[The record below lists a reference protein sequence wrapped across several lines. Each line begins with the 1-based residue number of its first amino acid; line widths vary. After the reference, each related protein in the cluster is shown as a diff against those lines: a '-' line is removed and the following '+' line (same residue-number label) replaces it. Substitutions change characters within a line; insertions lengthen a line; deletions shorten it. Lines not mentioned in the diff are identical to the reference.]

1 MILSRKRHCDQPCS
15 TSQDALYHDSHG
27 LVVGVAGGLASGSAR
42 RRLRDRR
49 RLVHGKER
57 VEAAGVTEA
66 EAFGRRAARLA
77 GVSPWGSSCGREGC
91 RRHFCDRQLIRNVAM
106 HCQNI
111 RIKCLMWYG
120 SGVHVNIPFHI
131 CFTSVLE
138 ILLFR
143 KGERET
149 TLTSHRGG
157 KWIDVKLI

>member
-1 MILSRKRHCDQPCS
+1 MGSSSESPEVWRA
-15 TSQDALYHDSHG
+15 ALRGVDCGTGGGSFMARNESKPPESPKPKPSAAAPPDSPVSPHG
-27 LVVGVAGGLASGSAR
+27 EAAAGERVVG
-42 RRLRDRR
+42 
-49 RLVHGKER
+49 
-57 VEAAGVTEA
+57 
-66 EAFGRRAARLA
+66 
-77 GVSPWGSSCGREGC
+77 
-91 RRHFCDRQLIRNVAM
+91 HFCDRQLIRNVAM